1 MEQKVKIIL
10 DYLEKL
16 ISSPKCELIF
26 NNNYE
31 LICAVMLSAQTTDK
45 RVNEIS
51 KVLFSKYPDFFSLSL
66 ANYDDVYNIIKPLGL
81 AKHKTSNL
89 ILLAK
94 QICQNYNGIVPN
106 SFEELCKL
114 SGIGRKTANVVM
126 ALGFNIPAFPVD
138 THVNRVAKRLGLAK
152 EDDDI
157 LTVEEKL
164 KRKIP
169 KNKWIDSHHRFL
181 LFGRYICK
189 SLSPICQSCGLKSI
203 CKYKKSK

>member
-1 MEQKVKIIL
+1 MEQKVKIVL

-51 KVLFSKYPDFFSLSL
+51 KALFFKYPDFFSLSL

-114 SGIGRKTANVVM
+114 SGIGRKTANVVR

-181 LFGRYICK
+181 LFGRYTCK
-189 SLSPICQSCGLKSI
+189 SLSPACQNCELKSI

>member
-1 MEQKVKIIL
+1 MEQKTKIVL

-16 ISSPKCELIF
+16 IPSPKCELIF

-51 KVLFSKYPDFFSLSL
+51 KVLFSKYPDFYSLSL
-66 ANYDDVYNIIKPLGL
+66 ANYDDVYDIIKPLGL

-89 ILLAK
+89 IMLAK

-138 THVNRVAKRLGLAK
+138 THVNRVAKRLGFAK

-157 LTVEEKL
+157 LVVEEKL

-169 KNKWIDSHHRFL
+169 KNEWIDSHHRFL
-181 LFGRYICK
+181 LFGRYTCK
-189 SLSPICQSCGLKSI
+189 ALSPICQNCGLISI

>member
-1 MEQKVKIIL
+1 MEQKTKIVL

-16 ISSPKCELIF
+16 IPSPKCELIF

-51 KVLFSKYPDFFSLSL
+51 KILFSKYPDFHSLSL

-89 ILLAK
+89 IMLAK

-138 THVNRVAKRLGLAK
+138 THVNRVAKRLGFAK

-157 LTVEEKL
+157 LVVEEKL

-169 KNKWIDSHHRFL
+169 KNEWIDSHHRFL
-181 LFGRYICK
+181 LFGRYTCK
-189 SLSPICQSCGLKSI
+189 ALSPICQNCGLISI

>member
-138 THVNRVAKRLGLAK
+138 THVNRVAKRLGLAE

-169 KNKWIDSHHRFL
+169 RNKWIDSHHRFL
-181 LFGRYICK
+181 LFGRYTCK
-189 SLSPICQSCGLKSI
+189 SLSPVCQNCGLKSI

>member
-1 MEQKVKIIL
+1 MEQKVKIVL

-26 NNNYE
+26 NNNFE

-51 KVLFSKYPDFFSLSL
+51 KALFSKYPDFFSLSL

-81 AKHKTSNL
+81 AKHNTSNL

-114 SGIGRKTANVVM
+114 SGIGRKTANVVR

-181 LFGRYICK
+181 LFGRYTCK
-189 SLSPICQSCGLKSI
+189 SLSPACQNCGLKSI

>member
-1 MEQKVKIIL
+1 MEQRTKVVL
-10 DYLEKL
+10 DYLEEL
-16 ISSPKCELIF
+16 IPSPKCELIF

-51 KVLFSKYPDFFSLSL
+51 KVLFSKYPDFFTLSL
-66 ANYDDVYNIIKPLGL
+66 ANYNDIYNIIKPLGL
-81 AKHKTSNL
+81 ANHKASNL
-89 ILLAK
+89 IMLAK
-94 QICQNYNGIVPN
+94 QICQNYNGTVPD

-114 SGIGRKTANVVM
+114 SGIGRKTANVVL
-126 ALGFNIPAFPVD
+126 ALGFDVPTFPVD
-138 THVNRVAKRLGLAK
+138 THVNRVAKRLGFAK

-157 LTVEEKL
+157 LVVEEKL

-181 LFGRYICK
+181 LFGRYTCK
-189 SLSPICQSCGLKSI
+189 SLNPICQNCGLKSI
-203 CKYKKSK
+203 CKYKNSK

>member
-1 MEQKVKIIL
+1 MEQKVKIVL

-51 KVLFSKYPDFFSLSL
+51 KALFSKYPDFFSLSL

-114 SGIGRKTANVVM
+114 SGIGRKTANVVR

-181 LFGRYICK
+181 LFGRYTCK
-189 SLSPICQSCGLKSI
+189 SLSPTCQNCGLKSI

>member
-1 MEQKVKIIL
+1 MDQKTKIVL
-10 DYLEKL
+10 DYLEEL
-16 ISSPKCELIF
+16 IPNPKCELIF

-51 KVLFSKYPDFFSLSL
+51 KLLFTKYPDFLTLSL

-81 AKHKTSNL
+81 AKHKASNL
-89 ILLAK
+89 IMLAK
-94 QICQNYNGIVPN
+94 EICKNHNGIVPN

-114 SGIGRKTANVVM
+114 SGIGRKTANVVL

-138 THVNRVAKRLGLAK
+138 THVNRVAKRLGFAK

-164 KRKIP
+164 KRKVP
-169 KNKWIDSHHRFL
+169 KEMWIDSHHRFL
-181 LFGRYICK
+181 LFGRYTCKALNPLCQNCKLTNICK
-189 SLSPICQSCGLKSI
+189 NKGVK
-203 CKYKKSK
+203 